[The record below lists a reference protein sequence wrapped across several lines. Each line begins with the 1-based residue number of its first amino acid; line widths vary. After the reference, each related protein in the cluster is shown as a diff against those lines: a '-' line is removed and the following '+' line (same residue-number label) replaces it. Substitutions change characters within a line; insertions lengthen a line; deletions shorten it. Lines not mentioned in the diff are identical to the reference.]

1 MYVLKD
7 FCLIKIVILF
17 ILFYYD
23 IILILMIY
31 GKGILGWFFIV
42 NLNFIILYV
51 GNVVFCIFRVVGL
64 M

>member
-42 NLNFIILYV
+42 NLNFIIIYV